1 MARPIRVTVDSV
13 SASAPVIMNTYNQPT
28 NVGIGV
34 KLNGA
39 TTGTY
44 TVQHT
49 FDDPFASGFT
59 SNAVWYDYT
68 PDLASKTANE
78 DGNYAF
84 PVTAI
89 RLNVTVLSSGA
100 PTAPNTITM
109 TVIPSGY

>member
-39 TTGTY
+39 TTGTWS
-44 TVQHT
+44 VQHT

-59 SNAVWYDYT
+59 SNAVWYPYT
-68 PDLASKTANE
+68 DLTNITTNE

-89 RLNVTVLSSGA
+89 RLNVTVLSGGG
-100 PTAPNTITM
+100 TITM